1 MRRLGAA
8 VSNLLWSLWVAA
20 LLAVALF
27 VLFMVAFLWPVRP
40 PGAVLTVDGVEQKA
54 GLGSYC
60 WNSWVRGICSASGG
74 PVTPSEPL
82 VVHSPVRAE
91 LRVGDGQ
98 PSIRLR
104 VLPVAQDDGPRDT
117 SQSARM
123 WPFTRE
129 WFESALVD
137 QAITAAG
144 PHELRLALDPGLY
157 VLSVSARWPGR
168 GRDASYGFLLSVV
181 DR

>member
-1 MRRLGAA
+1 MRRLGSA
-8 VSNLLWSLWVAA
+8 VSNIVWSLRVVAI
-20 LLAVALF
+20 LAVALF

-54 GLGSYC
+54 GLGTYC
-60 WNSWVRGICSASGG
+60 WNSWVRGICSDSGG

-91 LRVGDGQ
+91 LWVGDGQ

-104 VLPVAQDDGPRDT
+104 VLPMAQDDGPRDT

-137 QAITAAG
+137 QAITAAES
-144 PHELRLALDPGLY
+144 HKLRFALEPGLY
-157 VLSVSARWPGR
+157 VLSVSARWPDGN
-168 GRDASYGFLLSVV
+168 DASYGFLLSVV
-181 DR
+181 GR

>member
-1 MRRLGAA
+1 MRRLGSA
-8 VSNLLWSLWVAA
+8 VSNIVWSLCVVA
-20 LLAVALF
+20 LLAAALF

-60 WNSWVRGICSASGG
+60 WDSWVRGICSTSGG

-104 VLPVAQDDGPRDT
+104 VLPVAQDDGLRDT
-117 SQSARM
+117 SQSARR

-137 QAITAAG
+137 QAITAAES
-144 PHELRLALDPGLY
+144 HKLRFPLEPGLY
-157 VLSVSARWPGR
+157 VLSVSAQWSDQ

-181 DR
+181 GR

>member
-1 MRRLGAA
+1 MRRLGSA
-8 VSNLLWSLWVAA
+8 VSNIVWSLCVVAI
-20 LLAVALF
+20 LAVALF

-60 WNSWVRGICSASGG
+60 WDSWVRGICSTSGG

-137 QAITAAG
+137 QAITAAES
-144 PHELRLALDPGLY
+144 HKLRFPLEPGLY
-157 VLSVSARWPGR
+157 VLSVSAQWSDQ

-181 DR
+181 GR